1 MNVAYTI
8 GRILLPLVFI
18 VSGAEKLMN
27 VSAIAK
33 ILQDKQ
39 IPVPDEIVAYLGG
52 IPKFEALG
60 YLIGG
65 IEAFA
70 GAMILVGLKA
80 RWGAAVLLVFTACTI
95 FFFHNF
101 WDAQGEA
108 FMASLRAALIQFAV
122 MGGLLLVVACGSGPT
137 AFDRRA

>member
-1 MNVAYTI
+1 MNVAYTL

-18 VSGAEKLMN
+18 VSGAQKLMD

-39 IPVPDEIVAYLGG
+39 IPVPDEIVPYLGV

-65 IEAFA
+65 IEALA
-70 GAMILVGLKA
+70 GVMIMVGLKA
-80 RWGAAVLLVFTACTI
+80 RWGALTLVVFTACTI
-95 FFFHNF
+95 VFFHNF

-108 FMASLRAALIQFAV
+108 FMASLRAALVQFAI
-122 MGGLLLVVACGSGPT
+122 MGGLLLVVACGSGPA
-137 AFDRRA
+137 AFDRRS